1 MVQETVNHSRRAINL
16 LFCEKMGKSQKNQLG
31 PGNHVPCK
39 DSTVKTRLGPSKE
52 HLLEKLREI
61 VKQFPAPKLDNS
73 ISAQRDKAVSTIR
86 CLTHFYNCNSST
98 YATAVSCLDRFLAKV
113 KVQPKYYS
121 CLATACFYLSS
132 KFHEENEDVPSATE
146 LSNLMQHAW
155 KSSDLKRMETV
166 VLQKLDW
173 KLWVQTCPSLLKTLC
188 DIICTTTKV
197 LDHQFLSQLVQK
209 FEICINYSS
218 CAIYSTACLAL
229 SLLQHGLKEKELL
242 DNAMNQCLF
251 NLHNVCQVSDAELYE
266 CHDAVSQV
274 LDNYR
279 NSPKSH
285 PSCLPMPKPF
295 LRPNLVSRPSLYGDS
310 ELPAIEED
318 PSVNLLVSE
327 TESEN
332 EEIRVSNQ
340 KFVFGGHSWSTCIL
354 PQKSATCSLE

>member
-1 MVQETVNHSRRAINL
+1 MVQETENNSRQAINL
-16 LFCEKMGKSQKNQLG
+16 LFCEKMGKSRKSQLEAL
-31 PGNHVPCK
+31 NHVPCK
-39 DSTVKTRLGPSKE
+39 DSKEKTQFDLSNE
-52 HLLEKLREI
+52 HLVEKLREI
-61 VKQFPAPKLDNS
+61 LKQLIAPKVDNS
-73 ISAQRDKAVSTIR
+73 ISAQRDKAISTIR
-86 CLTHFYNCNSST
+86 CLTHFYNCNPST
-98 YATAVSCLDRFLAKV
+98 YATAVSCMDRFLAKV
-113 KVQPKYYS
+113 KVQSKYYS

-146 LSNLMQHAW
+146 LSSLMQHAW

-166 VLQKLDW
+166 VMQKLDW
-173 KLWVQTCPSLLKTLC
+173 KLWVETCPSLLKTLC

-197 LDHQFLSQLVQK
+197 LDHQFLSRLVQK

-229 SLLQHGLKEKELL
+229 SLLQHGLQEKGLL
-242 DNAMNQCLF
+242 NNAMNQSLF
-251 NLHNVCQVSDAELYE
+251 NLHNICQISDAEFYE
-266 CHDAVSQV
+266 CHHAVSQV

-318 PSVNLLVSE
+318 PSVDLLVSK
-327 TESEN
+327 TESEY
-332 EEIRVSNQ
+332 EEISVSSQ

-354 PQKSATCSLE
+354 PQKCATCSLE